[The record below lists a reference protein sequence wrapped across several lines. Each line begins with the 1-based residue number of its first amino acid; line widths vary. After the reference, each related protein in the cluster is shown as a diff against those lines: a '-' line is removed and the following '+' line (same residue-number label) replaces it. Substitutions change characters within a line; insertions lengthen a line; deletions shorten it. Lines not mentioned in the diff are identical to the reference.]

1 MADRSKAARQTRVL
15 RAGLDRS
22 QHHETSEALY
32 LNSGFVYGSAEEA
45 EAAFA
50 NPGDRYV
57 YSRYANPTVTTF
69 ERRLA
74 DFEGAEACRATAS
87 RMAAVFAALAC
98 QVRTGSRVVA
108 SEALFSS
115 CRVVVGTIL
124 PRWGVDVT
132 FVPGADLDAWREAL
146 STPADVVLIETPSN
160 PMLELVDLQEVSAL
174 AHAVGATV
182 VVDNVFATPALQQPH
197 RHGADVVV
205 YSATKHID
213 GQGRVLAGAVLS
225 TEAFIEE
232 TFMPFFRHTGPS
244 LSPFSAWLLSK
255 SLETLEL
262 RVERQSQTA
271 AMLADRLAEQAAV
284 SSVFYPGRKD
294 HLQHALAARQMDA
307 GGPLL
312 TFELAGGKPAAF
324 ELLNALTLIDRSNN
338 LGDTKSLACHP
349 ASTTHASLEPEARE
363 RLGISDG
370 VVRLS
375 VGLEDA
381 DDLAED
387 LLKTLA

>member
-32 LNSGFVYGSAEEA
+32 LNSGFVYDSAEEA

-87 RMAAVFAALAC
+87 GMAAVFAALAC

-349 ASTTHASLEPEARE
+349 ASTTHASLEPEVRE

>member
-1 MADRSKAARQTRVL
+1 MADRSKTARQTRVL

-22 QHHETSEALY
+22 QHLETSEALY
-32 LNSGFVYGSAEEA
+32 LNSGFVYDSAEEA

-57 YSRYANPTVTTF
+57 YSRYANPTVATF

-87 RMAAVFAALAC
+87 GMAAVFAALAC
-98 QVRTGSRVVA
+98 QVGAGSRVVA

-124 PRWGVDVT
+124 PKWGVDVT
-132 FVPGADLDAWREAL
+132 FVPGADLDAWRDAL
-146 STPADVVLIETPSN
+146 ATPADVVLIETPSN
-160 PMLELVDLQEVSAL
+160 PMLELVDLEAVSAL
-174 AHAVGATV
+174 AHAAGATV
-182 VVDNVFATPALQQPH
+182 VVDNVFATPALQQPL

-213 GQGRVLAGAVLS
+213 GQGRVLAGAVLGS
-225 TEAFIEE
+225 EAFIQE

-271 AMLADRLAEQAAV
+271 ALLADRLAAEPDV
-284 SSVFYPGRKD
+284 SLVRYPGRHD
-294 HLQHALAARQMDA
+294 HPQRTLAAKQMDA
-307 GGPLL
+307 GGPLV

-324 ELLNALTLIDRSNN
+324 ALLNALELIDRSNN

-349 ASTTHASLEPEARE
+349 ASTTHASLTPEERE
-363 RLGISDG
+363 RLGIRG
-370 VVRLS
+370 GTVRLS

-381 DDLAED
+381 SDLAED
-387 LLKTLA
+387 LLKTLG

>member
-1 MADRSKAARQTRVL
+1 
-15 RAGLDRS
+15 LDRS
-22 QHHETSEALY
+22 QHEETGEALY
-32 LNSGFVYGSAEEA
+32 LNSGFVYSSAEEA

-50 NPGDRYV
+50 QPGERYV
-57 YSRYANPTVTTF
+57 YSRYANPTVATF

-87 RMAAVFAALAC
+87 GMAAVFAALAC
-98 QVRTGSRVVA
+98 QVRAGSRVVA

-124 PRWGVDVT
+124 PKWGVHVT
-132 FVPGADLDAWREAL
+132 FVPGADLEAWRDAL
-146 STPADVVLIETPSN
+146 STPTDVVLIETPSN
-160 PMLELVDLQEVSAL
+160 PMLELVDLEAVSTL
-174 AHAVGATV
+174 AHAAGATV
-182 VVDNVFATPALQQPH
+182 VVDNVFATPALQRPLQ
-197 RHGADVVV
+197 HGADVVV

-213 GQGRVLAGAVLS
+213 GQGRVLAGAVLGS
-225 TEAFIEE
+225 DAFMDE

-271 AMLADRLAEQAAV
+271 AVLADRLAEQPAV
-284 SSVFYPGRKD
+284 SRVSYPGRED
-294 HLQHALAARQMDA
+294 HPQHALAQRQMDA

-349 ASTTHASLEPEARE
+349 ASTTHASLAPEVRA
-363 RLGISDG
+363 RLGISEG

-375 VGLEDA
+375 VGLEDP
-381 DDLAED
+381 DDLTND
-387 LLKTLA
+387 LLQTLA

>member
-1 MADRSKAARQTRVL
+1 ML

-22 QHHETSEALY
+22 KHHETGEALY
-32 LNSGFVYGSAEEA
+32 LNSGFVYSSAEEA

-50 NPGDRYV
+50 HPGDRYV
-57 YSRYANPTVTTF
+57 YSRYANPTVATF

-87 RMAAVFAALAC
+87 GMAAVFAALAC
-98 QVRTGSRVVA
+98 QVRAGSRVVA

-115 CRVVVGTIL
+115 CREVVGTIL
-124 PRWGVDVT
+124 PKWGVDVA
-132 FVPGADLDAWREAL
+132 FVPGADLEAWREAL

-160 PMLELVDLQEVSAL
+160 PMLELVDLQEVSTL
-174 AHAVGATV
+174 VHHAGATV
-182 VVDNVFATPALQQPH
+182 VVDNVFATPALQRPLQ
-197 RHGADVVV
+197 HGADVVV

-213 GQGRVLAGAVLS
+213 GQGRVLAGAVLGS
-225 TEAFIEE
+225 QAFIEE

-244 LSPFSAWLLSK
+244 LSPFHAWLLSK

-271 AMLADRLAEQAAV
+271 AVLADRLAARSAV
-284 SSVFYPGRKD
+284 SRVYYPGRED
-294 HLQHALAARQMDA
+294 HPQHALAVRQMEA

-324 ELLNALTLIDRSNN
+324 ELLNALALIDRSNN

-349 ASTTHASLEPEARE
+349 ASTTHASLEPEVRE
-363 RLGISDG
+363 RLGIRG
-370 VVRLS
+370 GTVRLS
-375 VGLEDA
+375 VGLEDP
-381 DDLAED
+381 DDLTHD
-387 LLKTLA
+387 LLKTL

>member
-87 RMAAVFAALAC
+87 GMAAVFAALAC